1 MDSWIE
7 LAKGSLFRISL
18 AICLLGVGY
27 RFGVAVWQINAAHR
41 RAGDKRLPVGVIVR
55 TTLSWLLP
63 VRLLKLRPIY
73 GLASLAFHV
82 GIVLLPLFFTGHVSL
97 WGGVL
102 PTWWPRLATG
112 PSDVL
117 TITAIVGLVVIL
129 FSRLLNK
136 ASRDLTRGGDAGI
149 LLLLIALAASGYWA
163 AHPASSPFAPRAMVL
178 IHIMIGN
185 LALILTPLTKIVHC
199 VLAPLTQLI
208 GEIGWHFPADS
219 GQRVAVALGKENEPI

>member
-1 MDSWIE
+1 MDTWIE

-18 AICLLGVGY
+18 AICLLGVAY

-41 RAGDKRLPVGVIVR
+41 RAGDKQLPIGVIVR

-63 VRLLKLRPIY
+63 LRLLRLRPVY
-73 GLASLAFHV
+73 SLASLAFHL
-82 GIVLLPLFFTGHVSL
+82 GIILLPLFFTGHVTL

-102 PTWWPRLATG
+102 PTWWPRLAAG

-117 TITAIVGLVVIL
+117 TIVALVGLAVIL

-136 ASRDLTRGGDAGI
+136 ASRDLTRGGDVGI
-149 LLLLIALAASGYWA
+149 LLMLLILAASGYWA
-163 AHPASSPFAPRAMVL
+163 AHPLSSPFAPRAMVL
-178 IHIMIGN
+178 IHIMAGN

-208 GEIGWHFPADS
+208 SEIGWRFPADS
-219 GQRVAVALGKENEPI
+219 GKRVAVALAKENEPI